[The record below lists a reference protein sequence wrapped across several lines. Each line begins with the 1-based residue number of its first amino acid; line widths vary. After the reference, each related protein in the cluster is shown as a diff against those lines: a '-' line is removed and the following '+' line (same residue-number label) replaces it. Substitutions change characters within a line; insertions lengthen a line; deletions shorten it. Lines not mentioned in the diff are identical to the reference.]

1 MCDLVSEFILC
12 TCQEKSG
19 NEKNEKTYTDY
30 KWTLQVKVHYP
41 KQNPTYGKAKCQS
54 KNLGEGLTEKFV
66 LKQLNSKNCFD
77 FDYHP
82 SEGDDLL
89 LESLHRKTTFYQD
102 FLYFRYSNGKWV
114 EDFFYPFDKRFESK
128 IQGKLKPLSY
138 RKERAYIKKWK
149 LKTVI
154 KNIFKI

>member
-66 LKQLNSKNCFD
+66 LKLRFLVFIQTD
-77 FDYHP
+77 FKDSILRNY
-82 SEGDDLL
+82 
-89 LESLHRKTTFYQD
+89 
-102 FLYFRYSNGKWV
+102 
-114 EDFFYPFDKRFESK
+114 
-128 IQGKLKPLSY
+128 
-138 RKERAYIKKWK
+138 
-149 LKTVI
+149 
-154 KNIFKI
+154 